1 MITLGKSSPA
11 ALKVLGV
18 IFLFSATAA
27 AEIPGLCNT
36 GQTRKNFGGCT
47 GALVTP
53 NPAGGGTQRD
63 GNWEMAY
70 PYPATDAEAQNPCAL
85 QYIRTWVDTPFF
97 LWLPNGASS
106 ASEWISPYDGESD
119 RPVGSYVYA
128 TTFQIPDAQ
137 SFTINGQLASDN
149 ATVAIYL
156 QTPAA
161 GGACYLVSGQT
172 FPVNPGTNQDND
184 FEQWW
189 PFTITNTQP
198 LAVEFPAVL
207 FFVVQ
212 NQYDPSNADGAS
224 PSGLRVEFF
233 STSKFN

>member
-1 MITLGKSSPA
+1 MITFGKPSQA
-11 ALKVLGV
+11 GLKALGV
-18 IFLFSATAA
+18 MLLFSAIGA

-47 GALVTP
+47 GDLVTP

-70 PYPATDAEAQNPCAL
+70 PYPATLAEAQNPCAL
-85 QYIRTWVDTPFF
+85 QYIQTWVDTPNPA
-97 LWLPNGASS
+97 WLPNSAST
-106 ASEWISPYDGESD
+106 ASEWITPFDGED
-119 RPVGSYVYA
+119 TPPAGFYVYA

-149 ATVAIYL
+149 TAVSIYF

-172 FPVNPGTNQDND
+172 FPVNLPGTSNTD

-189 PFTITNTQP
+189 PFSFTNMQP
-198 LAVEFPAVL
+198 LAVASPAVL

-212 NQYDPSNADGAS
+212 NRYDPHGPNGAS
-224 PSGLRVEFF
+224 SSGLRVEFF
-233 STSKFN
+233 STSTFN